1 MSNLIIE
8 SEKTREIYEN
18 DLKKLNEKYN
28 DSQKQ
33 IVKLKQKLKEKNLN

>member
-28 DSQKQ
+28 DSQK
-33 IVKLKQKLKEKNLN
+33 